1 MTSVKASTARN
12 IALFPW
18 LKFTES
24 LMFWQAVWFLY
35 FQQNLSAAEAI
46 LLYATYEVAVTVLE
60 VPSGYMSDRLGRRRT
75 LIASALVMLGGLVLL
90 AIGGS
95 FGIFMAG
102 QALIGAG
109 MAFWSGTDSSLL
121 YESLAAE
128 GREDEIEAHELRAW
142 RFSYVAAALSAVAG
156 GALALLDPSAPF
168 WATALAA
175 VGVLLLVLTCTEP
188 PQHASRE
195 GLETIAGLRSLKASL
210 LNPVL
215 GWLFAISL
223 LMYVFSHIPFVFGQP
238 FILEALNGIGLAAE
252 APLISGTVSAIMMG
266 VSVVASGFATRL
278 RGAIGLRGMVLLA
291 FGMQIGLCAVLGL
304 SNSALVIAVLFLR
317 MVPDALSRP
326 FIMARIQPLLSS
338 DSRATYLSLRSL
350 CARVIF
356 AGSLYIASGSASGV
370 GNMAYGD
377 IRAILGWYVFA
388 GMVLFAGLFVAAR
401 RMGQTAQPD

>member
-1 MTSVKASTARN
+1 MPPVKASTARN
-12 IALFPW
+12 IALYPW
-18 LKFTES
+18 LRFIES
-24 LMFWQAVWFLY
+24 LTFWQAVWFLY

-75 LIASALVMLGGLVLL
+75 LIASALAMLGGVVLL

-95 FGIFMAG
+95 FGIFMLG

-128 GREDEIEAHELRAW
+128 GREGEIEVHELRAW
-142 RFSYVAAALSAVAG
+142 RYSYSAAALSAVAG

-175 VGVLLLVLTCTEP
+175 LGLLTLLLACQEP
-188 PQHASRE
+188 VRHLHRDAGESI
-195 GLETIAGLRSLKASL
+195 TGLRSLKASL

-215 GWLFAISL
+215 GWLFVINL

-238 FILEALNGIGLAAE
+238 FILEALSGIGLASE

-266 VSVVASGFATRL
+266 VSVIASAFVLRI
-278 RGAIGLRGMVLLA
+278 RGAMGLRGMVLLA
-291 FGMQIGLCAVLGL
+291 FGIQIGLCAVLGL

-338 DSRATYLSLRSL
+338 DSRATYLSLKSL
-350 CARVIF
+350 CGRVIF
-356 AGSLYIASGSASGV
+356 AASLYVASGSTSGV
-370 GNMAYGD
+370 GNMAYAD
-377 IRAILGWYVFA
+377 IRAILGWYVLA
-388 GMVLFAGLFVAAR
+388 GVALFAGLFIAAR
-401 RMGQTAQPD
+401 RMGSIQGD